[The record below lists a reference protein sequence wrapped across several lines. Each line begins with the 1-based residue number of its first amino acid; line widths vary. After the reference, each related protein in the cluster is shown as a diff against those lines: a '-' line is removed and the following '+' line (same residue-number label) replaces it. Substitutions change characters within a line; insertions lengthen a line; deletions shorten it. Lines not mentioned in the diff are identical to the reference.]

1 VLCVVSTEEEEE
13 EEEEEEWNRRG
24 RLSGYN
30 LNINKG
36 FTYRY

>member
-1 VLCVVSTEEEEE
+1 VLCVVSTEEE

-36 FTYRY
+36 FTDRY

>member
-1 VLCVVSTEEEEE
+1 LCVVSTEEEEE
-13 EEEEEEWNRRG
+13 EEEWKRRG

-36 FTYRY
+36 FTDRY

>member
-36 FTYRY
+36 FTDRY

>member
-13 EEEEEEWNRRG
+13 EEEEWHRRG

-36 FTYRY
+36 FTDRY

>member
-13 EEEEEEWNRRG
+13 EEEEWKRRG

-36 FTYRY
+36 FTDRY